1 MAIFD
6 YFNLNGGMNRL
17 ANRMAIPPTQADWID
32 NLHWQ
37 NQQGWSN
44 QSTGCKTMNPTTPLN
59 SGAKILSLFGFLDT
73 YGVYQTLAQAGN
85 QLYKIDPLTGDILES
100 LGEVS
105 SSPCQYTVILGWCIV
120 VGKDKPP
127 LRWNGQ
133 TALEPLPN
141 WPPNLIDY
149 VAGNPSLAATYANRL
164 ILAGDPTFPNAVYIS
179 ANEDPET
186 FTPNNALEES
196 AGAIQVS
203 PGDGQ
208 YITALVPMFVPYNN
222 EQILLIF
229 KNRSIYALKGNSAS
243 DFTLQQV
250 ANHVGAVSP
259 KAVLTVGQEVWF
271 LSEQG
276 ISSLGVNT
284 QLGVLALGNLSAQ
297 VQQLTTS
304 LNRSQL
310 HKAFAYHDVARQEVW
325 WWVAEGSSNTP
336 NRVWIQKNL
345 EGKSVWSV
353 RSGLT
358 AFCGLAFPTGE
369 LITGTSGGFWHQ
381 QRIGS
386 SYNGGSINWQYK
398 TAPLALASASLS
410 KRLSSVDLYVRE
422 ISQSSLNITAEWDL
436 GRSITMPLTPTVD
449 VGANQQINLYGQAVY
464 NLQRY
469 TSGLSGVVRIFPD
482 GMGSLFQLSLSGTL
496 PLQPFTLEGFSFR
509 TIEGGSVQL

>member
-1 MAIFD
+1 MSIFD

-17 ANRMAIPPTQADWID
+17 SNRMAIPPTQADWIE

-44 QSTGCKTMNPTTPLN
+44 QSTGFKTMNPTNLLN
-59 SGAKILSLFGFLDT
+59 GGANILSMFGFLDA
-73 YGVYQTLAQAGN
+73 YGVYQTLIQAGN
-85 QLYKIDPLTGDILES
+85 QLYKVDPITGDVLDA

-105 SSPCQYTVILGWCIV
+105 STPCQYTVILGWCIV

-133 TALEPLPN
+133 APLEALPN
-141 WPPNLIDY
+141 WPPNLQDY

-164 ILAGDPTFPNAVYIS
+164 MLAGDPIFPNALYIS
-179 ANEDPET
+179 ASEDPET
-186 FTPNNALEES
+186 FTPDTTEES

-208 YITALVPMFVPYNN
+208 YITALVPMFMPYTN

-271 LSEQG
+271 LSEEG

-284 QLGVLALGNLSAQ
+284 QLGVLALGNLSAK
-297 VQQLTTS
+297 VQQLTNY

-310 HKAFAYHDVARQEVW
+310 QKAFAFHDIARQEVW
-325 WWVAEGSSNTP
+325 WWVAEGSSNIP

-345 EGKSVWSV
+345 DGTPIWSV
-353 RSGLT
+353 RQGLT
-358 AFCGLAFPTGE
+358 AYCGLALPTGE
-369 LITGTSGGFWHQ
+369 LITGSSGGTWHQ
-381 QRIGS
+381 QRLGTT
-386 SYNGGSINWQYK
+386 YNGATINWQYK
-398 TAPLALASASLS
+398 TPPLALGNTTLS
-410 KRLSSVDLYVRE
+410 KRLSSVDLYLRE
-422 ISQSSLNITAEWDL
+422 ISQSALTVTAEWDL
-436 GRSITMPLTPTVD
+436 GRSVATPLTPVVD
-449 VGANQQINLYGQAVY
+449 VGSNQQRNLYGQATY
-464 NLQRY
+464 NFQAY
-469 TSGLSGVVRIFPD
+469 NGSLSGVVRIFPD
-482 GMGSLFQLSLSGTL
+482 GSGSLFQLSLSGTL
-496 PLQPFTLEGFSFR
+496 PQQPFTLEGFSFR